1 MEDALTRLEAAG
13 ATLVEIDLP
22 DLMDLNE
29 KTSFPIALYEA
40 TQNMDNYLRDSV
52 KEVSFSD
59 LTAGIKSPDVKAF
72 FIGMARDENG
82 DGKPDGVIPEAAY
95 LEALNVHLP
104 EMKRVLSDYFTEHNI
119 DALIFPT
126 TILPARPIEGTLE
139 IIDHNGQAVP
149 VFPTYTHNADYG
161 SLAGLLGISMPA
173 GLSKDGL
180 PIGLELSAA
189 ANNDDH
195 LLSIALAVES
205 LFPAL
210 SAP

>member
-95 LEALNVHLP
+95 LEAL
-104 EMKRVLSDYFTEHNI
+104 KS
-119 DALIFPT
+119 IF
-126 TILPARPIEGTLE
+126 LR
-139 IIDHNGQAVP
+139 
-149 VFPTYTHNADYG
+149 
-161 SLAGLLGISMPA
+161 
-173 GLSKDGL
+173 
-180 PIGLELSAA
+180 
-189 ANNDDH
+189 
-195 LLSIALAVES
+195 
-205 LFPAL
+205 
-210 SAP
+210 